1 MANPI
6 TVYITTKDVAEA
18 RRIGRL
24 LIERRLAA
32 CANIVPTMHSIYRW
46 EGGIVEDTETLMFLK
61 TDAAR
66 LDELTAVV
74 REHHSYSVPCITAVA
89 IEGGNP
95 QYIDWI
101 RTEVS

>member
-1 MANPI
+1 MAQAL
-6 TVYITTKDVAEA
+6 TVYITTKNEAEA

-24 LIERRLAA
+24 VVERRLAA
-32 CANIVPTMHSIYRW
+32 CANIVPTMHSIYKW
-46 EGGIVEDTETLMFLK
+46 EGHIVEETEALMFLK
-61 TDAAR
+61 TDAKR
-66 LDELTAVV
+66 LDELTAFV